1 MQQLRASNL
10 KLNKELQETN
20 AKLTGQLLEVKKLLD
35 GFHPELQSL
44 QDELGN
50 MELQNQLLN
59 NELSKKNDEVKDLE
73 DRLRVYTSLASSP

>member
-1 MQQLRASNL
+1 
-10 KLNKELQETN
+10 
-20 AKLTGQLLEVKKLLD
+20 
-35 GFHPELQSL
+35 
-44 QDELGN
+44 